1 MRPEIRARDR
11 VTLTSALRGAMSAAL
26 LGMAIACDG
35 GSVKDDPAAY
45 ANLLPYDSADV
56 RIASRS
62 DTTRLTVELADTQ
75 EKQTLGLMERR
86 SLPETG
92 GMLFLYA
99 TDQPETSAFWM
110 FRTRI
115 PLDIAFIDS
124 AGVIRSIKAM
134 QPCQSDVSQSCPD
147 YQAGARYRAALEVN
161 AGFFQRH
168 NLGIGDRV
176 FLEDTTTRRRPASA
190 R

>member
-1 MRPEIRARDR
+1 MQPDIPAHDRA
-11 VTLTSALRGAMSAAL
+11 TFASALRSAMHVAI
-26 LGMAIACDG
+26 LGMAIACDRG
-35 GSVKDDPAAY
+35 AVKDDPAAY
-45 ANLLPYDSADV
+45 ANLLPYDTANV
-56 RIASRS
+56 RIASSS

-86 SLPETG
+86 TLPETG

-115 PLDIAFIDS
+115 PLDIAFVDS

-168 NLGIGDRV
+168 KLGIGDRV
-176 FLEDTTTRRRPASA
+176 FLEDTTTRRRPAVT